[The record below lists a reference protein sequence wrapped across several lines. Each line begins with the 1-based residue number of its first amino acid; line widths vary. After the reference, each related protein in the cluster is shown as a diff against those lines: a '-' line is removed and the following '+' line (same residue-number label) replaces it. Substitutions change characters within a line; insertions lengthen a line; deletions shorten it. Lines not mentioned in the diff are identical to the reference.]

1 MNSTVQKF
9 NSLVPMASNVISSN
23 TKALNKAAT
32 NAYNSVNA
40 AVNSGLGSLG
50 LGAATNKAAN
60 STGSLLN
67 MGSNAV
73 ASVTNAVSANTG
85 NNSGMS
91 IGSPLTWFVGFLLL
105 FLVLFAFF
113 YQPFMTSIQNWTE
126 SIQQY
131 FNPNAP
137 PAPTSDQK
145 ETAKNTPTSPP
156 TPPQDASST
165 SPSGFDSVV
174 EKVVSPAKEVFSVSQ
189 NNFSYYDAAPLC
201 KALGAEL
208 ATYDQVKAA
217 WQKGA
222 DWCNYGWVKGQMAVY
237 PTQQDTYDML
247 QLGPGDQKG
256 ACGKPGLNGG
266 YFDNP
271 ELKYGVTCIGPKPSQ
286 SSHDATS
293 VTSGS
298 TRPLTS
304 QGLAFENKVQQFK
317 EQTDTLGI
325 LPFNNGKWTGS

>member
-23 TKALNKAAT
+23 AKSLNKAAT
-32 NAYNSVNA
+32 SAYNSVNN

-50 LGAATNKAAN
+50 LAPAAN
-60 STGSLLN
+60 AGSAIAAN
-67 MGSNAV
+67 VAIAGNAGNAGGSFG
-73 ASVTNAVSANTG
+73 T
-85 NNSGMS
+85 
-91 IGSPLTWFVGFLLL
+91 PLTWFVGFLLL
-105 FLVLFAFF
+105 FLVLFAF
-113 YQPFMTSIQNWTE
+113 YYEPFMNSIQNWTE

-137 PAPTSDQK
+137 PAPTSDVK
-145 ETAKNTPTSPP
+145 NNNNTAPTVPP
-156 TPPQDASST
+156 MPPQDASSVP
-165 SPSGFDSVV
+165 PSGLDAVV
-174 EKVVSPAKEVFSVSQ
+174 EKVVSPAKEVFSVSS
-189 NNFSYYDAAPLC
+189 NTFSYYDAAPLC

-208 ATYDQVKAA
+208 ATYDQVKSA

-237 PTQQDTYDML
+237 PTQQETYDKL
-247 QLGPGDQKG
+247 QQGPADQRG

-286 SSHDATS
+286 SAHDATAI
-293 VTSGS
+293 TSGA

-304 QGLAFENKVQQFK
+304 QGLKFENKVMQFK
-317 EQTDTLGI
+317 EQADTMGI
-325 LPFNNGKWTGS
+325 LPFNTGKWLSS

>member
-23 TKALNKAAT
+23 AKSLNKAAT
-32 NAYNSVNA
+32 SAYNSVNN

-50 LGAATNKAAN
+50 LAPAAN
-60 STGSLLN
+60 VGSAIAAN
-67 MGSNAV
+67 AANAGNAGGSF
-73 ASVTNAVSANTG
+73 
-85 NNSGMS
+85 
-91 IGSPLTWFVGFLLL
+91 GSPLTWFVGFLLL

-113 YQPFMTSIQNWTE
+113 YQPFMNSVQNWTE

-137 PAPTSDQK
+137 PAPTSDIK
-145 ETAKNTPTSPP
+145 HNNDTAPSSPP
-156 TPPQDASST
+156 MPPQDASSIP
-165 SPSGFDSVV
+165 PSGFDAVV
-174 EKVVSPAKEVFSVSQ
+174 EKVIPPAKEVFSVSS

-237 PTQQDTYDML
+237 PTQQDTYDKL
-247 QLGPGDQKG
+247 QQGPADERG
-256 ACGKPGLNGG
+256 ACGKPGINGG

-286 SSHDATS
+286 SAHDATTI
-293 VTSGS
+293 TSGA

-304 QGLAFENKVQQFK
+304 QGLKFENKVQQFK
-317 EQTDTLGI
+317 EHADTMGI
-325 LPFNNGKWTGS
+325 LPFNGGKWTGS

>member
-1 MNSTVQKF
+1 MS
-9 NSLVPMASNVISSN
+9 SSSN
-23 TKALNKAAT
+23 AKSLNKVAA
-32 NAYNSVNA
+32 NAYNSVNN

-50 LGAATNKAAN
+50 LASANAGAANAGSVFAAN
-60 STGSLLN
+60 TANAGGSF
-67 MGSNAV
+67 
-73 ASVTNAVSANTG
+73 
-85 NNSGMS
+85 
-91 IGSPLTWFVGFLLL
+91 GSPLTWFVGFLLL
-105 FLVLFAFF
+105 FLVLFAF
-113 YQPFMTSIQNWTE
+113 YYEPFMNSVQNWTT

-131 FNPNAP
+131 FNPNTP
-137 PAPTSDQK
+137 PAPTSDTK
-145 ETAKNTPTSPP
+145 NTNETAPTEPP
-156 TPPQDASST
+156 MPPQDASSDP
-165 SPSGFDSVV
+165 PSGFDAVV
-174 EKVVSPAKEVFSVSQ
+174 EKVISPAKEVFSVSS
-189 NNFSYYDAAPLC
+189 NTFSYYDAAPLC

-208 ATYDQVKAA
+208 ATYDQVKSA

-237 PTQQDTYDML
+237 PTQQDTYDTL
-247 QLGPGDQKG
+247 QQGPAEQRG

-293 VTSGS
+293 ITSGA

-317 EQTDTLGI
+317 EQAESLGI
-325 LPFNNGKWTGS
+325 LPFNSGKWLSS